1 MKQMHKLLSRL
12 GPSLGMRLPEIVR
25 SNALGIV
32 TNAEQIG
39 HYSNYRHL
47 SGVALYYEPSFFNHS
62 CTPNCSRYHL
72 GDWTIIR
79 TNQEV
84 KQGEEL
90 CISYIE
96 HEFLFEPL
104 AVRQTILDE
113 QRKDFRLD
121 IAIDDGELMD
131 RCDVDKD
138 AATSELG
145 IRRVTMEIKAELMS
159 VNAEQRITEI
169 ESIFQDR
176 DLIATFI
183 QSDIKELNFLK
194 GITFNQLGKPNAAK
208 KIWKGLLDRT
218 KQELPPNDESLIT
231 YAIQLAISDLA
242 VGDESSA
249 HIHLSDAMRV
259 HTITFGGDAFWFCL
273 RYRKELLEPGIFLH
287 ESLVPFSR
295 RLWGIAASATEAF
308 RCYA

>member
-1 MKQMHKLLSRL
+1 MEAEDELSDEEDSVLILNRDTVRLILRVCSKILDSPVDSSLRTRITNDLWPRHRSDLKSNVTSPRSWQCRDKELMKQMHKLLSRL

-145 IRRVTMEIKAELMS
+145 IRRVTISSKGSHLINW
-159 VNAEQRITEI
+159 VNQMRQRRSGKDCWI
-169 ESIFQDR
+169 E
-176 DLIATFI
+176 
-183 QSDIKELNFLK
+183 
-194 GITFNQLGKPNAAK
+194 PNK
-208 KIWKGLLDRT
+208 NSR
-218 KQELPPNDESLIT
+218 QM
-231 YAIQLAISDLA
+231 
-242 VGDESSA
+242 
-249 HIHLSDAMRV
+249 MR
-259 HTITFGGDAFWFCL
+259 A
-273 RYRKELLEPGIFLH
+273 
-287 ESLVPFSR
+287 
-295 RLWGIAASATEAF
+295 
-308 RCYA
+308 